1 MYVQNKKN
9 MKNFLSIHENRQAY
23 NESISEFQ
31 YPHVAYISEEDE
43 LIFTPEMPLIVDNKI
58 SGTHTGDDILV
69 TFEIG
74 YGVDGKD
81 VETVELPVTGE
92 TWEYEWTGDTFSR
105 IGSWQVSPYTAAKM
119 SAPMLKAAAQPVYTL
134 TLDHFGLDT
143 SECTSVNN
151 WFESSPFSSVN
162 ISGLDVSSAEE
173 MEWTFMNTIAE
184 SIDMSGIDMSSI
196 ILVRSLFENAGLLR
210 TINMDGTIF
219 NSESDGKGW
228 YVLEYS
234 DMFYGVPSDVSISLK
249 NSDAATLEIL
259 QDALIGTGNCYDA
272 TIDTGDLIWTYNQ
285 STGEWE
291 GNTPKD

>member
-1 MYVQNKKN
+1 MKKYLTKFSTRAEYAAALSSLDFPNVSYV
-9 MKNFLSIHENRQAY
+9 EG
-23 NESISEFQ
+23 
-31 YPHVAYISEEDE
+31 EDGV
-43 LIFTPEMPLIVDNKI
+43 IFNPEIPLIVDNKI

-74 YGVDGKD
+74 YGVDGKKS
-81 VETVELPVTGE
+81 ETVELPVTGE
-92 TWEYEWTGDTFSR
+92 TWEYEWTIDTFSW
-105 IGSWQVSPYTAAKM
+105 IGSWQVVPYTAAKM
-119 SAPMLKAAAQPVYTL
+119 SAPMLKVAAQPVYTM

-143 SECTSVNN
+143 SECTNANN
-151 WFESSPFSSVN
+151 WFEGSPFTSIN
-162 ISGLDVSSAEE
+162 ISGLDVSSADE
-173 MEWTFMNTIAE
+173 MQLTFETTSAE

-196 ILVRSLFENAGLLR
+196 TNLLGLFQDSQTLR

-219 NSESDGKGW
+219 NSESNGKGW
-228 YVLEYS
+228 YALEYS
-234 DMFYGVPSDVSISLK
+234 DMFLDVPSDIAVSLK

-285 STGEWE
+285 STEEWE